1 MRAWIRSACGLVVA
15 FTVTGCGGPTTPS
28 TPPPAATPAPTAAK
42 PAASPL
48 MDPKS
53 TIDTAR
59 TAASAANAATGVRQA
74 AVGAQPGQSAQPGQ
88 GAQPGQLAS
97 AQSVAA
103 AAAPALTPTVPKY
116 EPGGR
121 RDPFESLEV
130 KAGSDRATV
139 AAAKLTGVIR
149 SGSSAL
155 ALVET
160 SDGIGYIL
168 KPGDTLADGRLV
180 EINANTVVFA
190 IVPKPGSTT
199 NKVVLRLPSD

>member
-74 AVGAQPGQSAQPGQ
+74 AVDAQPGQ
-88 GAQPGQLAS
+88 GAQPGQLTS
-97 AQSVAA
+97 AQSAAA
-103 AAAPALTPTVPKY
+103 AAAPALTPTAPKY

-139 AAAKLTGVIR
+139 AAAKLTGVVR
-149 SGSSAL
+149 GGSSAL

-168 KPGDTLADGRLV
+168 KAGDTLADGRLV

-190 IVPKPGSTT
+190 IAPKPGSTT

>member
-15 FTVTGCGGPTTPS
+15 FTVIGCGGPATPP

-42 PAASPL
+42 PPASPL
-48 MDPKS
+48 MDPKG
-53 TIDTAR
+53 TIDAAK
-59 TAASAANAATGVRQA
+59 TAASAANAATGVREA
-74 AVGAQPGQSAQPGQ
+74 AVGARPGQ
-88 GAQPGQLAS
+88 GAQPGQLTS
-97 AQSVAA
+97 AQSAA
-103 AAAPALTPTVPKY
+103 AAAAQALTPTAPKY

-139 AAAKLTGVIR
+139 AAAKLTGVVR

-160 SDGIGYIL
+160 SDGVGYIL
-168 KPGDTLADGRLV
+168 KAGDTLADGRLV

>member
-15 FTVTGCGGPTTPS
+15 FTVTGCGGPATPP

-42 PAASPL
+42 PPASPL
-48 MDPKS
+48 MDPKG
-53 TIDTAR
+53 TIDAAK

-74 AVGAQPGQSAQPGQ
+74 AVDAQPGQ
-88 GAQPGQLAS
+88 GAQPGQLTS
-97 AQSVAA
+97 AQSAAA
-103 AAAPALTPTVPKY
+103 AAAPALTPTAPKY

-139 AAAKLTGVIR
+139 AAAKLTGVVR

-168 KPGDTLADGRLV
+168 KAGDTLADGRLV

-190 IVPKPGSTT
+190 IAPKPGSTT

>member
-1 MRAWIRSACGLVVA
+1 MRAWTRSACGLVVA
-15 FTVTGCGGPTTPS
+15 FTVTGCGGPATPP

-48 MDPKS
+48 MDPKG
-53 TIDTAR
+53 TIDAAR

-74 AVGAQPGQSAQPGQ
+74 AVGAQSGQ

-97 AQSVAA
+97 PQSVAA
-103 AAAPALTPTVPKY
+103 AAAPALTPTAPKY

-149 SGSSAL
+149 SGSSAV

-168 KPGDTLADGRLV
+168 KAGDTLADGRLV
-180 EINANTVVFA
+180 EINANSVVFA
-190 IVPKPGSTT
+190 IAPKPGSTT

>member
-1 MRAWIRSACGLVVA
+1 MIRAGIRAACGLVVV
-15 FTVTGCGGPTTPS
+15 FTVTGCGGPA
-28 TPPPAATPAPTAAK
+28 TPPTPTAAK

-48 MDPKS
+48 MDPKG

-59 TAASAANAATGVRQA
+59 TAASAADAATSARQA
-74 AVGAQPGQSAQPGQ
+74 AAGAQSGQ
-88 GAQPGQLAS
+88 GAQPGQVAS
-97 AQSVAA
+97 PQAVAA
-103 AAAPALTPTVPKY
+103 AAASALTPTAPKY

-130 KAGSDRATV
+130 RAGSDRVTV

-160 SDGIGYIL
+160 GDGIGYIL
-168 KPGDTLADGRLV
+168 KAGDTLADGRLL
-180 EINANTVVFA
+180 EITANTVVFA
-190 IVPKPGSTT
+190 IAAKPGSTT

>member
-15 FTVTGCGGPTTPS
+15 FTVTGCGGPATPP

-42 PAASPL
+42 PPASPL
-48 MDPKS
+48 MDPKG
-53 TIDTAR
+53 TIDAAK

-74 AVGAQPGQSAQPGQ
+74 AVDAQPGQ
-88 GAQPGQLAS
+88 GAQPGQLTS
-97 AQSVAA
+97 AQSAAA
-103 AAAPALTPTVPKY
+103 AAAPALTPTAPKY

-139 AAAKLTGVIR
+139 AAAKLTGVVR

>member
-15 FTVTGCGGPTTPS
+15 FTVTGCGGPATPP

-42 PAASPL
+42 PPASPL
-48 MDPKS
+48 MDPKG
-53 TIDTAR
+53 TIDAAK

-74 AVGAQPGQSAQPGQ
+74 AVDAQPGQ
-88 GAQPGQLAS
+88 GAQPGQLTS
-97 AQSVAA
+97 AQSAAA
-103 AAAPALTPTVPKY
+103 AAAPALTPTAPKY

-139 AAAKLTGVIR
+139 AAAKLTGVVR

-168 KPGDTLADGRLV
+168 KAGDTLADGRLV

>member
-1 MRAWIRSACGLVVA
+1 MRAWIPSACGLVAV

-48 MDPKS
+48 MDPKG
-53 TIDTAR
+53 TIDAAR
-59 TAASAANAATGVRQA
+59 TTASAANAATGARQA
-74 AVGAQPGQSAQPGQ
+74 AVDAQSGQ
-88 GAQPGQLAS
+88 GAQRGPLTS
-97 AQSVAA
+97 AQSAAA
-103 AAAPALTPTVPKY
+103 AAAPALTPTAPKY

-139 AAAKLTGVIR
+139 AAAKLTGVVR

-160 SDGIGYIL
+160 SDGVGYIL
-168 KPGDTLADGRLV
+168 KAGDTLADGRLV

>member
-1 MRAWIRSACGLVVA
+1 MGAWIRSACGLVVV

-48 MDPKS
+48 MDPKG
-53 TIDTAR
+53 TIDAAR
-59 TAASAANAATGVRQA
+59 TTASAANAATGMRQA
-74 AVGAQPGQSAQPGQ
+74 AVDAQPGQ

>member
-1 MRAWIRSACGLVVA
+1 MTDASIAR
-15 FTVTGCGGPTTPS
+15 PS
-28 TPPPAATPAPTAAK
+28 KDAAK
-42 PAASPL
+42 
-48 MDPKS
+48 
-53 TIDTAR
+53 

-74 AVGAQPGQSAQPGQ
+74 AVDAQPGQ